1 MVILSR
7 NDVTNMGVE
16 VGTVKALFRI
26 RALEVGW
33 QMEQLRDR
41 PRRDGVRVLAE
52 LKEIA
57 EEYSLCG
64 W

>member
-7 NDVTNMGVE
+7 NDCTNMGVE
-16 VGTVKALFRI
+16 VGTVKALLRI

-41 PRRDGVRVLAE
+41 PRKDGVRMVAE

-57 EEYSLCG
+57 KEYND
-64 W
+64 